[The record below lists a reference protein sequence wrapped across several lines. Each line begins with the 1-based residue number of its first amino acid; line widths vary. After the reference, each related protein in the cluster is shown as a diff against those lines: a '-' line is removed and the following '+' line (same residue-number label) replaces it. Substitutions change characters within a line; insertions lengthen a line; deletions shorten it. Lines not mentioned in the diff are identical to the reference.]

1 MLDKWNRTG
10 KIKAVIVFIICFYS
24 IFISI
29 SISKDIER
37 YTEHS
42 LAVSTIAFVF
52 PLLFIPI
59 VVKLGSLFGRK
70 FERPSWNKKIRFL
83 KPGASLILFQFGGYI
98 ILFQSLVKILVVG
111 IIHQKIYFLGFPDLF
126 AGTGLLIGVWLATTI
141 ISK

>member
-1 MLDKWNRTG
+1 MLDRWNRTG
-10 KIKAVIVFIICFYS
+10 KIKAAIVFIICFYS

-42 LAVSTIAFVF
+42 LVKSTMAFLF

-59 VVKLGSLFGRK
+59 IVKLGSLFGGK

-83 KPGASLILFQFGGYI
+83 KPGASLVLFQFGGYLV
-98 ILFQSLVKILVVG
+98 LFQSLVKIIVVG
-111 IIHQKIYFLGFPDLF
+111 IIHQKIYFLSFPDLF
-126 AGTGLLIGVWLATTI
+126 AGVGLLIGVWLATTI
-141 ISK
+141 SSK